1 MGQIPGKLLISGEF
15 DKSSPLK
22 KKKKKKKKRNGK
34 RYKSQLKPILALRPV
49 YRTLGLIS
57 FSFISRIYALIA
69 KPSIKH

>member
-1 MGQIPGKLLISGEF
+1 MGQIPGKLLLSGEF

-22 KKKKKKKKRNGK
+22 KKKEMANVIN
-34 RYKSQLKPILALRPV
+34 LIKPILALRPV

>member
-1 MGQIPGKLLISGEF
+1 MGQIPGKLLLSGEF
-15 DKSSPLK
+15 NKSSPL
-22 KKKKKKKKRNGK
+22 KKKRNGK